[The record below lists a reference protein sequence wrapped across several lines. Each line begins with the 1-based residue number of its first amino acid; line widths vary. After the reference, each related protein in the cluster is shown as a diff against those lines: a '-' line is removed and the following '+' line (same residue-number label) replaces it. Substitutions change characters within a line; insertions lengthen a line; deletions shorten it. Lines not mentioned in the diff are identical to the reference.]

1 MVKIRAISMRAAA
14 SCAAS
19 YHGVADYGYAC
30 DVHRMRWYVIYYDME
45 G

>member
-1 MVKIRAISMRAAA
+1 MVKIRATSMRAAA

-19 YHGVADYGYAC
+19 YLGVADYGYVA
-30 DVHRMRWYVIYYDME
+30 DPDKFRWYVIYYDME